1 MLVDEV
7 EDQLKVVTNYLK
19 NFDFEELRESTS
31 MELELEMFMLVSA
44 LDQIY
49 NDFEEKIMA
58 LKQRMISKGKSG
70 EYKELETLQKEINE
84 LLGRDTAGTAGQD
97 VFAVIAKDLEI
108 SFSDDFEVNKKRF
121 GIPDFDE
128 KIQEISAQMQETFI
142 DSEKKFKDYQDAE
155 SRIDHAPL
163 ANCVSS
169 TGKCRSSYDF
179 SVPTDLLDKIT
190 DEMKQISIP
199 ETLPAAVQT
208 IMDG

>member
-1 MLVDEV
+1 MTLIFGGTTLSNIEDLTVEFEQGMLVDEV
-7 EDQLKVVTNYLK
+7 EDQLEVVTNYLK
-19 NFDFEELRESTS
+19 NFDFEELMEGTS

-84 LLGRDTAGTAGQD
+84 LLGRDMAGTAGQD
-97 VFAVIAKDLEI
+97 MFSAIAKDLEI
-108 SFSDDFEVNKKRF
+108 SFNDDFEVNKKRF
-121 GIPDFDE
+121 GIPDFEE
-128 KIQEISAQMQETFI
+128 KIQEINAQMQETFI

-155 SRIDHAPL
+155 SRIDRTLL

-169 TGKCRSSYDF
+169 TG
-179 SVPTDLLDKIT
+179 
-190 DEMKQISIP
+190 
-199 ETLPAAVQT
+199 
-208 IMDG
+208 